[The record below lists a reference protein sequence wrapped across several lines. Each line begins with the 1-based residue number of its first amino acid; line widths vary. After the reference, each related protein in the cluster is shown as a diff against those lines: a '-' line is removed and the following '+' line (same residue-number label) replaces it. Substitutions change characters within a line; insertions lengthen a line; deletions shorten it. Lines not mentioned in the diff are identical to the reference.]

1 MMKYEELVPQIM
13 NYIGTETNI
22 KSLAHCSTRL
32 RFKFYDMSKVDIDA
46 LKALQG
52 LSGVK
57 VESDGAHLIVGQ
69 DVDIAYDIIEKNYK
83 FGDTVHVQANKPA
96 TPPAPS
102 DKFFAVMEWISG
114 CLIPMLPALIASGL
128 TTAVLTVLSALGWI
142 ETEGITYQ
150 VFTTLSSTVL
160 KFIPILVVYGTAKK
174 LEVNPIISFA
184 VIGCLLSPD
193 LWAIAN
199 DSTYMNL
206 FGFLPIRVFSYSSTI
221 FPAIL
226 CVIAQKYIQ
235 IGIKKIVPKMFA
247 IFLEPLLTFL
257 LLVVLM
263 LVVLG
268 PIGAYVGDLM
278 SNFVLWGSE
287 DYKWLICLVLAGFGN
302 FLVGSG
308 LHYCLIPVVIMI
320 FSQTGYDSF
329 YGGACFAGAFSLLG
343 ATLAVSFKT
352 KNREVKQFTTST
364 GITALIGV
372 AEPAIYGVF
381 FKYKAA
387 MIANAVAGCIAGAMV
402 GILGCNS
409 YGMAPAGITTIM
421 LFAGDTFV
429 NFLIIIATAFCLS
442 FGICYAL
449 YDDKKEGVE
458 VNVA

>member
-1 MMKYEELVPQIM
+1 MKYEELVPQIM
-13 NYIGTETNI
+13 SLIGTETNI

-32 RFKFYDMSKVDIDA
+32 RFKFYDMTKVDIDA
-46 LKALQG
+46 LKALNG
-52 LSGVK
+52 LSGIK
-57 VESDGAHLIVGQ
+57 VEKDGAHLIVGQ
-69 DVDIAYDIIEKNYK
+69 DVDVAYDIIVKNYK
-83 FGDTVHVQANKPA
+83 FSDTTNTEQGKAA
-96 TPPAPS
+96 TPPAPTN
-102 DKFFAVMEWISG
+102 KFFAAMEWISG

-128 TTAVLTVLSALGWI
+128 TTAVLTVLKAMGWI
-142 ETEGITYQ
+142 DAEGVTYQ
-150 VFTTLSSTVL
+150 MLTTLSSTIL
-160 KFIPILVVYGTAKK
+160 KFIPVMVVYGTAKK
-174 LEVNPIISFA
+174 LEVNPMISFA

-193 LWAIAN
+193 LWAIAK
-199 DSTYMNL
+199 DSSYMNL
-206 FGFLPIRVFSYSSTI
+206 FGFLPVRVFSYSSTI

-226 CVIAQKYIQ
+226 CVISQKYIQ
-235 IGIKKIVPKMFA
+235 LVIKKIVPKMFT

-257 LLVVLM
+257 ILVTLM

-268 PIGAYVGDLM
+268 PIGAYIGDLM
-278 SNFVLWGSE
+278 GNFILWGSE

-352 KNREVKQFTTST
+352 KNPEVKQLTTST

-387 MIANAVAGCIAGAMV
+387 MIANAIAGCISGALV

-442 FGICYAL
+442 FAICFTL
-449 YDDKKEGVE
+449 YDDKKEGVD
-458 VNVA
+458 VHVA